1 MFNNTYLS
9 DEDLKQVYTLTP
21 EKCKEIAKKD
31 CRFCVYSSGGNGG
44 SSEMTC
50 VYILRTKHRRPCFP
64 GDCRQ
69 KGVFKKKENSKISKL
84 DDYSDEDLSI
94 VDLGEIGS

>member
-1 MFNNTYLS
+1 MFNKTCLS
-9 DEDLKQVYTLTP
+9 DEDLKRVCTLTP

-31 CRFCVYSSGGNGG
+31 CRFCAYSIGGNGG
-44 SSEMTC
+44 TEMVC
-50 VYILRTKHRRPCFP
+50 VYILRTEHRRPCFP

-69 KGVFKKKENSKISKL
+69 KGVFKKREDVKISKL

-94 VDLGEIGS
+94 DDLG